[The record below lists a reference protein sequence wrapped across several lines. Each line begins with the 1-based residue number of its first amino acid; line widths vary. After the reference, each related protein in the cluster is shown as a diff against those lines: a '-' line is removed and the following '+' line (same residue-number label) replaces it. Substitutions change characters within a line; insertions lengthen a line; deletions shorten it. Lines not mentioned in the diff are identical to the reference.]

1 MRRVD
6 GWSQWLKLSYCG
18 QLSQLDS
25 PAVTSCHPH
34 SAVCQIFSVSLWI
47 WDTPDHSRWFRYDEQ
62 IFFLTH
68 QDYCTAPVPGTVL
81 ISSSLSLLIR
91 LWCITQ
97 CSETVSDCSVIID
110 KLSWLTQLIIS
121 VSDVRRHWRRRL
133 TTIKMSS
140 FKPKL
145 YRSQEGCCI
154 CKAKSSRWQQI
165 QQNFFSF

>member
-1 MRRVD
+1 MTSIQLPKLFGKQGEEKYFRVSTIWKHITSCHELYVLYEQASVKTGTRYGTRYHWLRSWVRRVD

-68 QDYCTAPVPGTVL
+68 QDYCNAPVPGTVL
-81 ISSSLSLLIR
+81 VTLITHQTLVHHPVQWNSL
-91 LWCITQ
+91 
-97 CSETVSDCSVIID
+97 
-110 KLSWLTQLIIS
+110 WL
-121 VSDVRRHWRRRL
+121 
-133 TTIKMSS
+133 
-140 FKPKL
+140 
-145 YRSQEGCCI
+145 
-154 CKAKSSRWQQI
+154 
-165 QQNFFSF
+165 